1 MEITN
6 FLSSEALLTFTM
18 SLVMVE
24 LWVSVSKGWV
34 LIDKLPTK
42 FYTLLLSVVHLFI
55 INIEVGLFTM
65 TPIGIYTLLC
75 NALIITILLNGG
87 YDFAVGKITI
97 KKDENK

>member
-6 FLSSEALLTFTM
+6 FLNAESLITFTM

-55 INIEVGLFTM
+55 INIEVGLFAM

-97 KKDENK
+97 KKDGNK